1 MNILVAIDLS
11 SASQKILDKAKTLA
25 LALPAKVCLLHVIE
39 GDPDFPDD
47 EPDSQS
53 TSDQGRQEFPMEYKD
68 LQKEVDGLRQSG
80 IDTKG
85 LLSQGSIVDVILQK
99 SKQLGIDII
108 IVGTHGHGGVHHMI
122 FGSVSEG
129 VLRNTA
135 CPVLVI
141 PTHHRKQLSPGQP
154 GQES

>member
-11 SASQKILDKAKTLA
+11 SASQKILDKAKTIA

-39 GDPDFPDD
+39 GDPDFLDY
-47 EPDSQS
+47 EPDPQD
-53 TSDQGRQEFPMEYKD
+53 TSDQGQQEFPPEYKD

-85 LLSQGSIVDVILQK
+85 LLTQGSIVDVILQK
-99 SKQLGIDII
+99 SKQLEIDII

-129 VLRNTA
+129 VLRNSS

-141 PTHHRKQLSPGQP
+141 PTHDRK
-154 GQES
+154 

>member
-25 LALPAKVCLLHVIE
+25 LALPAKLCLLHVVE
-39 GDPDFPDD
+39 DDPDLLDH
-47 EPDSQS
+47 ELDSQG
-53 TSDQGRQEFPMEYKD
+53 TSDQDAQEFPPEHKD
-68 LQKEVDGLRQSG
+68 LQKKVDELRKSG

-85 LLSQGSIVDVILQK
+85 LLTQGSVVDVILQK
-99 SKQLGIDII
+99 SKDLEIDII

-129 VLRNTA
+129 VLRNAT

-141 PTHHRKQLSPGQP
+141 PTHERK
-154 GQES
+154 

>member
-11 SASQKILDKAKTLA
+11 SASQKILDKAKSLA
-25 LALPAKVCLLHVIE
+25 LALPAKVCLLHVVE
-39 GDPDFPDD
+39 GDLDFLDH
-47 EPDSQS
+47 EPGLQG
-53 TSDQGRQEFPMEYKD
+53 TSDQGPQEFPQEHKD
-68 LQKEVDGLRQSG
+68 LQKEVDGLRESG

-85 LLSQGSIVDVILQK
+85 LLSQGSVIDVILQK

-129 VLRNTA
+129 VLRSSF

-141 PTHHRKQLSPGQP
+141 PTHDR
-154 GQES
+154 E

>member
-1 MNILVAIDLS
+1 MNILVALDLS

-25 LALPAKVCLLHVIE
+25 IALPAKVCLLHVIE
-39 GDPDFPDD
+39 GEPDFPDD
-47 EPDSQS
+47 EPDLQNSSVQ
-53 TSDQGRQEFPMEYKD
+53 DQQEFPQEHKN

-80 IDTKG
+80 IETKG
-85 LLSQGSIVDVILQK
+85 LLSQGSVVDVILQK
-99 SKQLGIDII
+99 SKQLEIDII

-129 VLRNTA
+129 VLRNTS

-141 PTHHRKQLSPGQP
+141 PTIDRK
-154 GQES
+154 

>member
-1 MNILVAIDLS
+1 MNILVALDLS

-25 LALPAKVCLLHVIE
+25 IALPAKVCLLHVIE
-39 GDPDFPDD
+39 GEPDFPDD
-47 EPDSQS
+47 EPDLQNSS
-53 TSDQGRQEFPMEYKD
+53 VQGQQEFPQEHKN

-80 IDTKG
+80 IETKG
-85 LLSQGSIVDVILQK
+85 LLSQGSVVDVILQK
-99 SKQLGIDII
+99 SRQLKIDII

-129 VLRNTA
+129 VLRNTS

-141 PTHHRKQLSPGQP
+141 PTIDRK
-154 GQES
+154 

>member
-11 SASQKILDKAKTLA
+11 GASQKILDKAKTLA

-39 GDPDFPDD
+39 GDLDSMDL
-47 EPDSQS
+47 EPDLQ
-53 TSDQGRQEFPMEYKD
+53 DPQEFPQEHKD
-68 LQKEVDGLRQSG
+68 LQKEVDGFRKSG

-99 SKQLGIDII
+99 SKQLGVDII
-108 IVGTHGHGGVHHMI
+108 IIGTHGHGGVHHMI

-129 VLRNTA
+129 VLRSSS

-141 PTHHRKQLSPGQP
+141 PTHDR
-154 GQES
+154 E

>member
-47 EPDSQS
+47 EPDLQS
-53 TSDQGRQEFPMEYKD
+53 TSGQDRQEFPLEYKD

-85 LLSQGSIVDVILQK
+85 LLSQGSVVDVILQK

>member
-11 SASQKILDKAKTLA
+11 GASQKILDKAKTIA
-25 LALPAKVCLLHVIE
+25 SALPAKVCLLHVIE
-39 GDPDFPDD
+39 GDPDFLDDEPDD
-47 EPDSQS
+47 EPNSQS
-53 TSDQGRQEFPMEYKD
+53 TSAQGQQEFPQEYKD
-68 LQKEVDGLRQSG
+68 LHKEVDGFRQSG

-85 LLSQGSIVDVILQK
+85 LLSQGSVVDVILQK

-129 VLRNTA
+129 VLRNTS

-141 PTHHRKQLSPGQP
+141 PTHDRK
-154 GQES
+154 

>member
-11 SASQKILDKAKTLA
+11 SASHKILDKAKTLA
-25 LALPAKVCLLHVIE
+25 LALSAKTCLLHVIE
-39 GDPDFPDD
+39 DDPDFLGH
-47 EPDSQS
+47 EPNPQD
-53 TSDQGRQEFPMEYKD
+53 TNDPGPQEFPHEHKHL
-68 LQKEVDGLRQSG
+68 LQDVDELREAG

-85 LLSQGSIVDVILQK
+85 LLAQGSVVEVILQK
-99 SKQLGIDII
+99 SKQLEIDII

-129 VLRNTA
+129 VFRNSS

-141 PTHHRKQLSPGQP
+141 PTHERK
-154 GQES
+154 

>member
-25 LALPAKVCLLHVIE
+25 LALPAKVCLLHVVE
-39 GDPDFPDD
+39 YDPDFLGHG
-47 EPDSQS
+47 PDSQD
-53 TSDQGRQEFPMEYKD
+53 TSDQGPQEFPQEHKD
-68 LQKEVDGLRQSG
+68 LQKEVDELRESG

-85 LLSQGSIVDVILQK
+85 LLAQGSIVDVILQK
-99 SKQLGIDII
+99 SKQLEIDII

-129 VLRNTA
+129 VLRNSS
-135 CPVLVI
+135 CPILVI
-141 PTHHRKQLSPGQP
+141 PTHDRK
-154 GQES
+154 

>member
-11 SASQKILDKAKTLA
+11 NASQKILDKAKTIA
-25 LALPAKVCLLHVIE
+25 IALPAKVCLLHVIE
-39 GDPDFPDD
+39 GGPDFLDD
-47 EPDSQS
+47 EPDLLSS
-53 TSDQGRQEFPMEYKD
+53 SDQSQQEFSQEHKY

-80 IDTKG
+80 IETKG
-85 LLSQGSIVDVILQK
+85 LLSQGSVVDVILQK
-99 SKQLGIDII
+99 SKQLEIDII

-129 VLRNTA
+129 VLRNTS

-141 PTHHRKQLSPGQP
+141 PTIDRK
-154 GQES
+154 

>member
-1 MNILVAIDLS
+1 MNILVAVDLS

-25 LALPAKVCLLHVIE
+25 LALPAKICLLHVVE
-39 GDPDFPDD
+39 DDLDFLGY
-47 EPDSQS
+47 EQDSQDA
-53 TSDQGRQEFPMEYKD
+53 SDHGSQEFSQEHKG
-68 LQKEVDGLRQSG
+68 LQKEVDELRKSG

-85 LLSQGSIVDVILQK
+85 LLAQGSVVDVILQK
-99 SKQLGIDII
+99 AKQLGIEII

-129 VLRNTA
+129 VLRNSS

-141 PTHHRKQLSPGQP
+141 PTHDRK
-154 GQES
+154 

>member
-11 SASQKILDKAKTLA
+11 NASQKILDKAKTIA
-25 LALPAKVCLLHVIE
+25 IALPAKVCLLHVIE
-39 GDPDFPDD
+39 GGPDFLDD
-47 EPDSQS
+47 EPDLQS
-53 TSDQGRQEFPMEYKD
+53 SSDQSQQEFPQEHKS

-80 IDTKG
+80 IETKG
-85 LLSQGSIVDVILQK
+85 LLSQGSVVDVILQK
-99 SKQLGIDII
+99 SKQLEIDII

-129 VLRNTA
+129 VLRNTS

-141 PTHHRKQLSPGQP
+141 PTLDRK
-154 GQES
+154 